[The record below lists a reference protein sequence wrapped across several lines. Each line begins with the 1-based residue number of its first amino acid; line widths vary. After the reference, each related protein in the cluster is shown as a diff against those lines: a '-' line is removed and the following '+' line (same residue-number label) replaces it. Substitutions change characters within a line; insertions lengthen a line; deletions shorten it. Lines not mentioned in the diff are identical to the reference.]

1 MQGDTIHLV
10 GYKSGDV
17 NGDVYLNPSYPDS
30 IVFLLPDIQR
40 NAGFKEAVPV
50 YIESDFDYSVLQL
63 QLDGLQSIIE
73 FDSILFNQLYS
84 AIFNN
89 PQDYNMRLLA
99 NDMIHLSPGTPLF
112 YIYITPN
119 QTILLKDA
127 VKLSQ
132 SGIESFIADDEC
144 KPYQIVLEFR
154 TNVAVVEPDS
164 ETFTVLKVS
173 PNPFI
178 DKAQIELSLASRAPV
193 LLEVFDLSGMLLYSS
208 NTELQAGAQQLE
220 IPGGSFPENSML
232 LYRISAGG
240 QSYSGKLFKS
250 AKQ

>member
-30 IVFLLPDIQR
+30 IVFLLPDIQL
-40 NAGFKEAVPV
+40 NAGVKEAVPV

-112 YIYITPN
+112 
-119 QTILLKDA
+119 
-127 VKLSQ
+127 
-132 SGIESFIADDEC
+132 
-144 KPYQIVLEFR
+144 
-154 TNVAVVEPDS
+154 
-164 ETFTVLKVS
+164 
-173 PNPFI
+173 
-178 DKAQIELSLASRAPV
+178 
-193 LLEVFDLSGMLLYSS
+193 
-208 NTELQAGAQQLE
+208 
-220 IPGGSFPENSML
+220 
-232 LYRISAGG
+232 
-240 QSYSGKLFKS
+240 
-250 AKQ
+250 